1 MSYFLFLL
9 VTATLFIRPGDL
21 FDSTRGWPIYE
32 CVILICLAA
41 SIGPVLKKLSRK
53 SLTEN
58 PITGCVVGLLVA
70 VVLSHLAHLDLW
82 SARMSGFK
90 FFKIL
95 VYYLLLVVNIDSEE
109 RLTHFL
115 RWLLVLIALVAALAL
130 LSANH
135 MIELPRIDYLE
146 YRQHDEATGEVTVIN
161 RLQSVGIFNNPNNLA
176 MIVVP
181 GVILALQFAGDPAA
195 GILRPLGLALVGL
208 FGYAIYGTQS
218 RGGLLALIAAV
229 LTLCL
234 ARWGWKRTALVA
246 AVSLPLLFVA
256 FKGRMTEVDYAL
268 AEDTGQS
275 RVQIWSAGFTLFKQQ
290 PLLGIGEGNFVEEV
304 GIVAHNSFLQSFT
317 ELGLLGG
324 SLFLGEFLAA
334 FVVLYR
340 IREEIDPLE
349 LPGLARLVPY
359 IAAIVAGFVASMLA
373 STRDYFV
380 PTYLV
385 LGLVTACAQS
395 GATQTGFVPLRFD
408 SRFIKLMIFGSLA
421 VITVLYM
428 FMRLTVH
435 WSH

>member
-1 MSYFLFLL
+1 
-9 VTATLFIRPGDL
+9 
-21 FDSTRGWPIYE
+21 
-32 CVILICLAA
+32 
-41 SIGPVLKKLSRK
+41 
-53 SLTEN
+53 
-58 PITGCVVGLLVA
+58 
-70 VVLSHLAHLDLW
+70 
-82 SARMSGFK
+82 
-90 FFKIL
+90 
-95 VYYLLLVVNIDSEE
+95 
-109 RLTHFL
+109 
-115 RWLLVLIALVAALAL
+115 
-130 LSANH
+130 
-135 MIELPRIDYLE
+135 
-146 YRQHDEATGEVTVIN
+146 
-161 RLQSVGIFNNPNNLA
+161 
-176 MIVVP
+176 
-181 GVILALQFAGDPAA
+181 
-195 GILRPLGLALVGL
+195 
-208 FGYAIYGTQS
+208 
-218 RGGLLALIAAV
+218 
-229 LTLCL
+229 
-234 ARWGWKRTALVA
+234 
-246 AVSLPLLFVA
+246 
-256 FKGRMTEVDYAL
+256 MTEVDYAL